1 MRANKM
7 ELKLEMFAFR
17 HGKLLLRYD
26 STSITILLFFSHK
39 TRREKKR
46 VRNGSVKPHVIII
59 GIIICYV
66 LWADRCRAKQNRI
79 ETKVLILFAL
89 MSDVTHNV
97 M

>member
-1 MRANKM
+1 M
-7 ELKLEMFAFR
+7 ENYRFAMTVYVCNNTPIFLAQKQKR
-17 HGKLLLRYD
+17 
-26 STSITILLFFSHK
+26 
-39 TRREKKR
+39 KKR

-59 GIIICYV
+59 GILICYV
-66 LWADRCRAKQNRI
+66 LWADRCRAKQNRN